1 MCIRDSLFGRR
12 VWLLAG
18 CRRGYPADHVQHRRA
33 LGLARRRERVELRL
47 EARVLLAQ
55 LVQLA
60 AHLPP
65 APIASPR
72 LGGPLAGLRI
82 ASLGLLVVAV
92 LVVLGLRQRDRGW
105 SCLLYTSPSPRD

>member
-1 MCIRDSLFGRR
+1 MCIRDRGTPELRLDLVVGVRAPLRVAGEEVSLGLEALHQRLDLFGRR

-72 LGGPLAGLRI
+72 LG
-82 ASLGLLVVAV
+82 
-92 LVVLGLRQRDRGW
+92 
-105 SCLLYTSPSPRD
+105 